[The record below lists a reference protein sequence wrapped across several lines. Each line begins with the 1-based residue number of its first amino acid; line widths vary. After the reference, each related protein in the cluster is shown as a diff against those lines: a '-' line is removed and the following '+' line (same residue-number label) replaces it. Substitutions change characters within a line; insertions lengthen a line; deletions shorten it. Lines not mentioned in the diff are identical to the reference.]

1 MPRDS
6 RIDFP
11 GAFHH
16 VYARGI
22 EKRKIF
28 LDDRDKGELRRRIR
42 VNLEKFE
49 ASCLAWAFMPN
60 HFHLIFF
67 SNKGNLSGFMRCVMT
82 GYANYFN
89 RKHDR
94 AGHLFQNRYRSSLI
108 DSARYLLELIRYIH
122 LNPIRAGI
130 VSSMEQLSAYPWTS
144 HYDIRRAEDFPW
156 KEFQEIYDFF
166 ACYGE
171 TEGFSRYLDFLKEGV
186 DPERS
191 ADGGAHVDCLQ
202 PAAATSGRNFPLM
215 PEAESIPNEFMKIV
229 DRCCIEFGITPE
241 CLFNRRDRTSVN
253 ARKKTLHISV
263 VEKGMP
269 AKAVCS
275 WLGLTR
281 SGGAYLLRSNK
292 NAFGQEP
299 SESIATSPDW

>member
-28 LDDRDKGELRRRIR
+28 LDDRDKGELRRRICI
-42 VNLEKFE
+42 NIEKFE

-67 SNKGNLSGFMRCVMT
+67 SSKGNLSGFMRCVMT
-82 GYANYFN
+82 GYASYFN
-89 RKHDR
+89 RKYDR

-130 VSSMEQLSAYPWTS
+130 VSSLEHLTEYPWTS
-144 HYDIRRAEDFPW
+144 HFDIRRSEDFPW
-156 KEFQEIYDFF
+156 KEFPEICDFF
-166 ACYGE
+166 GCHGE
-171 TEGFSRYLDFLKEGV
+171 TEAFSRYLDFLKIGA

-191 ADGGAHVDCLQ
+191 ADWGEHVDDSQ
-202 PAAATSGRNFPLM
+202 PVASTPGENFPLM

-229 DRCCIEFGITPE
+229 DRCCIEFGITPD

-253 ARKKTLHISV
+253 ARKMTLQISV

-269 AKAVCS
+269 VKAVCS
-275 WLGLTR
+275 WLGLSR
-281 SGGAYLLRSNK
+281 SGGAYLLRSVK
-292 NAFGQEP
+292 NAFGQE
-299 SESIATSPDW
+299 SLESVATSPD

>member
-1 MPRDS
+1 MPRDA

-28 LDDRDKGELRRRIR
+28 LDDWDKGELRRRIR
-42 VNLEKFE
+42 INLEKFE

-67 SNKGNLSGFMRCVMT
+67 SSKGNLSGFMRCVMT

-89 RKHDR
+89 RKYDR
-94 AGHLFQNRYRSSLI
+94 AGHLFQNRYKSSLI
-108 DSARYLLELIRYIH
+108 DSARYLLELIRYVH

-130 VSSMEQLSAYPWTS
+130 VSSLEQLSEYPWTS
-144 HYDIRRAEDFPW
+144 HFGIRRSEDFPW
-156 KEFQEIYDFF
+156 KEFPEIYDFF

-171 TEGFSRYLDFLKEGV
+171 TEVFSRYLDFLKEGA

-191 ADGGAHVDCLQ
+191 ADWGEHGDDSQ
-202 PAAATSGRNFPLM
+202 PVASTPARNFPWV
-215 PEAESIPNEFMKIV
+215 PEAESLPKEFMKIV
-229 DRCCIEFGITPE
+229 DRCCIEFGITPD
-241 CLFNRRDRTSVN
+241 CIFNKRDRTSVN

-269 AKAVCS
+269 VKSVCS
-275 WLGLTR
+275 WLGLSR
-281 SGGAYLLRSNK
+281 SGGAYLLRDVK

-299 SESIATSPDW
+299 WKSIATSPDW